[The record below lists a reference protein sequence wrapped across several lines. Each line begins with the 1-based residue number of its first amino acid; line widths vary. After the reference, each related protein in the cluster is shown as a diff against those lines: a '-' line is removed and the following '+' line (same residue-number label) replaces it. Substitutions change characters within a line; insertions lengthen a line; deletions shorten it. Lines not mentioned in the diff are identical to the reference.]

1 MICHIT
7 TKGAWDAA
15 QDNGVFRSPEFDDIG
30 FIHCSSP
37 EQVLLVANSLFA
49 GRSGLVMLLVDPAR
63 LTSPIRWEPAHH
75 ATGRLPPV
83 TREGFF
89 PHVYGPINLD
99 AVMRTVDLVPNE
111 QGNFI
116 LPQPA

>member
-15 QDNGVFRSPEFDDIG
+15 QGSGSFRSPEFDEIG

-37 EQVLLVANSLFA
+37 EQVVLVANSLFS
-49 GRSGLVMLLVDPAR
+49 GRSGLVLLLVDEAKLR
-63 LTSPIRWEPAHH
+63 SPVRWEAAHS

-83 TREGFF
+83 TQEGFF
-89 PHVYGPINLD
+89 PHIYGPINLD
-99 AVMRTVDLVPNE
+99 AVVRTIELVPNE
-111 QGNFI
+111 KGNFV
-116 LPQPA
+116 LPRPA

>member
-7 TKGAWDAA
+7 TKSAWDAA
-15 QDNGVFRSPEFDDIG
+15 QDRGVFRSPEFNDIG
-30 FIHCSSP
+30 FIHCSTP
-37 EQVLLVANSLFA
+37 EQVLFVANSLFA
-49 GRSGLVMLLVDPAR
+49 GRAGLVMLLVDEGK
-63 LTSPIRWEPAHH
+63 LNSPVRWEPAHN

-83 TREGFF
+83 TQEGFF

-99 AVMRTVDLVPNE
+99 AIVKTVDLVPNE

-116 LPQPA
+116 LPRPA

>member
-7 TKGAWDAA
+7 TQGAWNSA

-30 FIHCSSP
+30 FIHCSTP
-37 EQVLLVANSLFA
+37 EQVLFVANSLFA
-49 GRSGLVMLLVDPAR
+49 GRTGLVMLLVDPAK
-63 LTSPIRWEPAHH
+63 LTSPVRWEPAHN
-75 ATGRLPPV
+75 ATGRLLPV

-99 AVMRTVDLVPNE
+99 AVIRTVDLVPNE

-116 LPQPA
+116 LPRPA